1 MMRYLSYYGMMDNP
15 FGKYVSEDSIYESE
29 DLKEAVSRIEYAV
42 ETDGI
47 AMITGEP
54 GTGKTTAVRKYLDEL
69 DTELYRL
76 IYLSAGNYKVFD
88 FYHALCHAVDIS
100 PERCQHISM
109 YERIQKEFVRLQA
122 EDKVKPVVVIDDA
135 HLLPRRI
142 LDEFKIFYDFDFDS
156 RCYVTV
162 IIIGND
168 GIRRRVRENKYES
181 LRDRIVTNYEM
192 KSLTSDEASEYIRA
206 RIAAV
211 GGNPDMF
218 NKQVLNAICHAGRG
232 NARRI
237 NTLATNLLM
246 LGYTQ
251 KKTEFDVEDVKMARD
266 EMSI

>member
-1 MMRYLSYYGMMDNP
+1 MEIILAESAGFCFGVQRAVDMVEKEIEKGDFPIYTYGPIIHNEQVTED
-15 FGKYVSEDSIYESE
+15 FRKKGVEVLSEDVAPLNIQEGTVVLRSHG
-29 DLKEAVSRIEYAV
+29 VS
-42 ETDGI
+42 
-47 AMITGEP
+47 
-54 GTGKTTAVRKYLDEL
+54 KAVRDSLESRGFTISDATCPFVLKIHKAVQKY
-69 DTELYRL
+69 
-76 IYLSAGNYKVFD
+76 S
-88 FYHALCHAVDIS
+88 
-100 PERCQHISM
+100 
-109 YERIQKEFVRLQA
+109 EFGHF
-122 EDKVKPVVVIDDA
+122 I
-135 HLLPRRI
+135 
-142 LDEFKIFYDFDFDS
+142 
-156 RCYVTV
+156 

-192 KSLTSDEASEYIRA
+192 KSLTSDEASEYIKA

-218 NKQVLNAICHAGRG
+218 NKQVLNAICHVGRG